1 LSGWGCNSTT
11 EAACKTVFTQRSK
24 QSGMTWG
31 IEGGRVILTL
41 RLATLSQVWDQVF
54 RKYLASMPLP
64 SIATKPANSGFI
76 YAKAA

>member
-1 LSGWGCNSTT
+1 
-11 EAACKTVFTQRSK
+11 
-24 QSGMTWG
+24 MTWG
-31 IEGGRVILTL
+31 IERGRVILTL

-64 SIATKPANSGFI
+64 RIATKPANSGFI